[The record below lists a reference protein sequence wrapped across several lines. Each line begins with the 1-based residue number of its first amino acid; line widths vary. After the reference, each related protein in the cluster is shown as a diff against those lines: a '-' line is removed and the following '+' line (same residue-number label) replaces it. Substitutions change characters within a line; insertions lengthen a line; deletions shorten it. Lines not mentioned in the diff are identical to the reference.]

1 MKITVEE
8 NSDFFLFKKKK
19 SGALSKM
26 KVEAFKMYPS
36 IHVTAGSEI
45 FPSAGGAL
53 AGLMAA
59 CIAPSSKGLTCYF
72 GLGDEWSQ

>member
-1 MKITVEE
+1 
-8 NSDFFLFKKKK
+8 
-19 SGALSKM
+19 M

-36 IHVTAGSEI
+36 IHITAGSEI

-59 CIAPSSKGLTCYF
+59 CVAPSSKGLTCYF
-72 GLGDEWSQ
+72 GLGDERSQ